1 MNMAAER
8 VTQSHDLR
16 QLLQGMA
23 DAPAIELHGISD
35 DSRTV
40 RKGDA
45 FFALQGDRSH
55 GLDYLEKVLEAGA
68 AAVIWDPQ
76 TRVLDKTVDATALI
90 PLEELGGHLGEIAN
104 RWYGAPS
111 KALQVSAVTGTNGKT
126 TVAWLLAACM
136 RELGQKCGYIGT
148 LGAGLEEPEE
158 TGGLTTPTCLQL
170 HSLFSAFRNGGASAA
185 TLEVSSHA
193 LQQDRI
199 AGVHLDSAIFTNLS
213 RDHIDYHGDMQNYGE
228 TKARLFLDHDLQHRI
243 ICTDTEFGQSLARR
257 CRGHVVTVATALR
270 SNAVDLPGLCTT
282 AIRGTATGSQVSF
295 RSTWGDGEYALRMP
309 GHYNVA
315 NASLA
320 LAQLLSW
327 GVSLSDA
334 CDALGK
340 VNGPPGRMQRVQAP
354 GGPTV
359 YVDFAHTPDG
369 LQATLRALRPH
380 CRGKL
385 WCVFGCGGDRDRG
398 KRQQMGA
405 AAARC
410 ADVAIVTS
418 DNPRS
423 ENPGSIIED
432 VLQAMPAHTRAI
444 EDRADAIACAV
455 AEAADDDVVLLA
467 GKGHEDF
474 QVVGDERLPFSDY
487 HTAMLSLAARDPLER
502 GHDD

>member
-136 RELGQKCGYIGT
+136 RELGQKCGYVGT

-243 ICTDTEFGQSLARR
+243 YPNPLTAVLPQHMGRRRIRAQNAGTLQRGQCQSCACAAAQLGSIAFRRLRCARQGKR
-257 CRGHVVTVATALR
+257 AAGAHAARAG
-270 SNAVDLPGLCTT
+270 S
-282 AIRGTATGSQVSF
+282 RGT
-295 RSTWGDGEYALRMP
+295 D
-309 GHYNVA
+309 
-315 NASLA
+315 
-320 LAQLLSW
+320 
-327 GVSLSDA
+327 
-334 CDALGK
+334 
-340 VNGPPGRMQRVQAP
+340 RVCR
-354 GGPTV
+354 
-359 YVDFAHTPDG
+359 FC
-369 LQATLRALRPH
+369 PH
-380 CRGKL
+380 
-385 WCVFGCGGDRDRG
+385 
-398 KRQQMGA
+398 
-405 AAARC
+405 
-410 ADVAIVTS
+410 S
-418 DNPRS
+418 
-423 ENPGSIIED
+423 
-432 VLQAMPAHTRAI
+432 
-444 EDRADAIACAV
+444 
-455 AEAADDDVVLLA
+455 
-467 GKGHEDF
+467 
-474 QVVGDERLPFSDY
+474 
-487 HTAMLSLAARDPLER
+487 
-502 GHDD
+502 